1 MKSNQF
7 RKTRRLRFRRCRS
20 RTNRRSQNAEFLG
33 AGWQREL
40 LPPLKR
46 TAEANRQMV
55 IAQQAAEQEKREQE
69 EQRAEQ
75 ARLEEEAAAQRRR
88 KEKQARIEALQN
100 ADLPYP
106 GMPYEELTSTKLGR
120 ASKVTHEMRSGQVC
134 YTFVWQIRDGDYLY
148 PVFVATTENVDE
160 TEPSAVGFLGSSEML
175 DCKPEPV
182 KFMLNDVKT
191 ADVRVKQGVV
201 LISRSGT
208 IGNVTYVGN
217 TLSKF
222 FVSEHAIRIE
232 CKDFPGYVYAF
243 LKTKIG
249 KLIVCSTQYG
259 AVIQEIEPEH
269 LATVPIPDAPTMLKK
284 KIHDLIVRSYELRD
298 ESNDLIDQAT
308 ALLIGELK
316 LPDIDAFDVGLYKK
330 AAPVDTFSVR
340 LSEMS
345 GRLDASY
352 HVPIVDAIIEH
363 LKRYAE
369 EVTTVGDPRIS
380 REVILPGRFKRVY
393 VDEGYGRVLI
403 GGKQLSELDPSSKKY
418 LSTAKHDKMLKKLE
432 VHEGTT
438 LITRSGTIGKIAI
451 VPKHWEHYIPSDHI
465 IRVIP
470 ANKDIA
476 GYLNIFL
483 ASDYGKVLIT
493 RFTYGSVVD
502 EIDDNHVRQIA
513 IPLLKNHTV
522 QKKINDLALEAN
534 EKRYQAYLLEQEA
547 LQIMNNEVIYAK

>member
-1 MKSNQF
+1 MVTSNLAF
-7 RKTRRLRFRRCRS
+7 KEENSIEPEVVVNESPVKWCAVALSDVVARGKRLEASVFDVEAKQAYMLLTHGKYPAVNLIS
-20 RTNRRSQNAEFLG
+20 KNGPVENAYYG
-33 AGWQREL
+33 GR
-40 LPPLKR
+40 LKR
-46 TAEANRQMV
+46 H
-55 IAQQAAEQEKREQE
+55 
-69 EQRAEQ
+69 
-75 ARLEEEAAAQRRR
+75 
-88 KEKQARIEALQN
+88 
-100 ADLPYP
+100 Y
-106 GMPYEELTSTKLGR
+106 
-120 ASKVTHEMRSGQVC
+120 
-134 YTFVWQIRDGDYLY
+134 
-148 PVFVATTENVDE
+148 VDE
-160 TEPSAVGFLGSSEML
+160 TEPGAVGFLGSSEML

-191 ADVRVKQGVV
+191 TDVRVKQGVV

-330 AAPVDTFSVR
+330 AAPVGTFSVR

-393 VDEGYGRVLI
+393 VDEGYGRVFI
-403 GGKQLSELDPSSKKY
+403 GGKQLYELDPTNKKY
-418 LSTAKHDKMLKKLE
+418 LSNVHHGDRISRQLE
-432 VHEGTT
+432 LHENMT
-438 LITRSGTIGKIAI
+438 LITCSGTIGKVAL
-451 VPKHWEHYIPSDHI
+451 VGKHWENWTANQHI
-465 IRVIP
+465 IRILP
-470 ANKDIA
+470 ASEDIA

-547 LQIMNNEVIYAK
+547 LQIMDRDVIYAKK

>member
-1 MKSNQF
+1 MVTSNLAF
-7 RKTRRLRFRRCRS
+7 KEENSIEPEVVVNESPVKWCAVALSDVVARGKRLEASVFDVEAK
-20 RTNRRSQNAEFLG
+20 QAYM
-33 AGWQREL
+33 L
-40 LPPLKR
+40 LTHGKYPAINLISKNGPVEKAYYGGRLKR
-46 TAEANRQMV
+46 H
-55 IAQQAAEQEKREQE
+55 
-69 EQRAEQ
+69 
-75 ARLEEEAAAQRRR
+75 
-88 KEKQARIEALQN
+88 
-100 ADLPYP
+100 Y
-106 GMPYEELTSTKLGR
+106 
-120 ASKVTHEMRSGQVC
+120 
-134 YTFVWQIRDGDYLY
+134 
-148 PVFVATTENVDE
+148 VDE
-160 TEPSAVGFLGSSEML
+160 TEPGAVGFLGSSEML

-191 ADVRVKQGVV
+191 TDVRVKQGVV

-352 HVPIVDAIIEH
+352 HVPIVNAIVEH
-363 LKRYAE
+363 LRQHAE
-369 EVTTVGDPRIS
+369 EVTTVGDSRIS

-393 VDEGYGRVLI
+393 VDEGYGRVFI
-403 GGKQLSELDPSSKKY
+403 GGKQLYELDPTNKKY
-418 LSTAKHDKMLKKLE
+418 LSNVHHGDRISRQLE
-432 VHEGTT
+432 LHENMT
-438 LITRSGTIGKIAI
+438 LITCSGTIGKVAL
-451 VPKHWEHYIPSDHI
+451 VGKHWENWTANQHI
-465 IRVIP
+465 IRILP
-470 ANKDIA
+470 ASEDIA

-547 LQIMNNEVIYAK
+547 LQIMDRDVIYAKK

>member
-1 MKSNQF
+1 MVTSNLAF
-7 RKTRRLRFRRCRS
+7 K
-20 RTNRRSQNAEFLG
+20 
-33 AGWQREL
+33 
-40 LPPLKR
+40 
-46 TAEANRQMV
+46 
-55 IAQQAAEQEKREQE
+55 EKNSIEPEVVVNESPVKWCAVALSDVVARGK
-69 EQRAEQ
+69 
-75 ARLEEEAAAQRRR
+75 RLEASVFDVEA
-88 KEKQARIEALQN
+88 KQARATVVNGKYKWHALGGKDGLIQN
-100 ADLPYP
+100 AYYP
-106 GMPYEELTSTKLGR
+106 GRFKRIYCDKRTGEAFYLPSQMAEVYPKSEKYISALTKCDISELRL
-120 ASKVTHEMRSGQVC
+120 
-134 YTFVWQIRDGDYLY
+134 
-148 PVFVATTENVDE
+148 
-160 TEPSAVGFLGSSEML
+160 
-175 DCKPEPV
+175 KPNT
-182 KFMLNDVKT
+182 LLLT
-191 ADVRVKQGVV
+191 
-201 LISRSGT
+201 RSGT
-208 IGNVTYVGN
+208 IGTVSLV
-217 TLSKF
+217 SKTTQGKVYSDDVIR
-222 FVSEHAIRIE
+222 VSFNE
-232 CKDFPGYVYAF
+232 VYDTGFIYTF
-243 LKTKIG
+243 LKSKTGSKILTTNG
-249 KLIVCSTQYG
+249 YG
-259 AVIQEIEPEH
+259 SVITHLEPEH

-483 ASDYGKVLIT
+483 ASDYGKALIT

-513 IPLLKNHTV
+513 IPLLKNHEV
-522 QKKINDLALEAN
+522 QKRINDLALEAN

-547 LQIMNNEVIYAK
+547 LQIMDRDVIYAKK